1 MSMSRLILLSVLLG
15 ACGSS
20 DAVDSNEQARRA
32 YLGIDPSIGKSLGL
46 GFAGFNA
53 ATSAN
58 IAPQMAAGATTG
70 TLTITGQVDQGASA
84 NKGMRL
90 VVGMVGY
97 SDGPFEVDSNHDKI
111 DIKYDTDAAAGPALT
126 LALKNIPTGTL
137 TGTLV
142 GTYHLSDAIMG
153 DVMLDLAIAGT
164 LADGGNGTVI
174 RAPGTTTITGTA
186 KQGDGSYAVNLTL

>member
-1 MSMSRLILLSVLLG
+1 MFKFVLLSALLG

-32 YLGIDPSIGKSLGL
+32 YLGIDPSIQTSLGL

-58 IAPQMAAGATTG
+58 IPTETAAGVGAG

-97 SDGPFEVDSNHDKI
+97 SDGPFEVDANHDTI
-111 DIKYDTDAAAGPALT
+111 DITYDTDAAAGPLLT
-126 LALKNIPTGTL
+126 LSLKGIPTGTL

-142 GTYHLSDAIMG
+142 GTYHLTGAIVG

-174 RAPGTTTITGTA
+174 RAAGTTTVTGTA
-186 KQGDGSYAVNLTL
+186 MQGDGSYDVNVTL